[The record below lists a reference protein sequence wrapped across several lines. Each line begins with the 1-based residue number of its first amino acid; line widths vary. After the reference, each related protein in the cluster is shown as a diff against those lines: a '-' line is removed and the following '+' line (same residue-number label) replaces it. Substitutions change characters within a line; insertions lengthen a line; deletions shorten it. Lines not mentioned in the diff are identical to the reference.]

1 MCGIA
6 GILTKGSPPNKPTIE
21 RMTGVLAHRGPDA
34 QGVWLED
41 SIALGSRRLSIFDL
55 SSAGN
60 QPMQSDDGRFVISH
74 NGEVYNFPELRGEL
88 GGEFQSDT
96 DTEVVLK
103 AFAKWGDTSLD
114 RLNGMWA
121 FAIWDRQKKELTL
134 ARDRFGIK
142 PLYYAY
148 WEGNFYFASEIKA
161 LAAAGV
167 PMEADEATWSLYLTK
182 GLYDHSEQTFFKGV
196 KRLLPGHILKMDSTG
211 SCKISCWY
219 NLAERTMN
227 EPLDS
232 RSDEEVAQE
241 VLELMEDAVRLRFRA
256 DVPVGICVSG
266 GLDSSLLVGLLRK
279 IFGTETKIHAYHYAT
294 GDPAYDETP
303 WARKMLEGCQH
314 ALHIT
319 TLRPEEVPS
328 LAREVAYY
336 QEEPFGGLNSLASVR
351 LFENA
356 QREGAIVL
364 LGGEGLDEQWAG
376 YDYYRQA
383 LTSSAQPEAVG
394 PVQASRSKSTRPHCL
409 TEEFR
414 AKANAVDFPALYDE
428 PIKNWLHRDL
438 KYAKIPRALRFVDR
452 TSSQNSNELR
462 VPFLDHRL
470 VELAFKQP
478 TNRMIRQDVQKYLPR
493 EIARSLLPNAVSTA
507 PKRPVQTPQR
517 EWFRGPLRAWVE
529 ECLASDAVQHS
540 GWFDTKAI
548 QQEWKSYL
556 TGKDD
561 NSFFVLQWIS
571 VALNASVL
579 ESFKSLRSEPASD

>member
-6 GILTKGSPPNKPTIE
+6 GIVTKGTRPEKPIVE
-21 RMTGVLAHRGPDA
+21 RMTQVLAHRGPDA

-41 SIALGSRRLSIFDL
+41 GIALGSRRLSIFDL

-60 QPMQSDDGRFVISH
+60 QPMHSDDERFVIAH
-74 NGEVYNFPELRGEL
+74 NGEVYNFPELRDEL
-88 GGEFQSDT
+88 GGEFRSDT

-103 AFAKWGDTSLD
+103 AFAKWGDGSLD
-114 RLNGMWA
+114 RFNGMFA
-121 FAIWDRQKKELTL
+121 FAIWDRHDKVLTI

-142 PLYYAY
+142 PLYYAF

-167 PMEADEATWSLYLTK
+167 PMEPDEATWSLYLTK
-182 GLYDHSEQTFFKGV
+182 GLYDHGERTFFQSV
-196 KRLLPGHILKMDSTG
+196 KRLLPGHILKMDSAG
-211 SCKISCWY
+211 DCKISCWY
-219 NLAERTMN
+219 NLAERTAN
-227 EPLDS
+227 QPLDA
-232 RSDEEVAQE
+232 RPDKEVAQE

-279 IFGTETKIHAYHYAT
+279 IFGIETKIHAYHYAT
-294 GDPAYDETP
+294 GDPQYDETQ
-303 WARKMLEGCQH
+303 WAKQMLQGCHH
-314 ALHIT
+314 ALHVT

-328 LAREVAYY
+328 LAREVAYF

-383 LTSSAQPEAVG
+383 LTSAAQPEAVG

-409 TEEFR
+409 AEAFR
-414 AKANAVDFPALYDE
+414 DKAGDVDFPALYHE
-428 PIKNWLHRDL
+428 PVKNWLHRDL

-452 TSSQNSNELR
+452 TSSQNSSELR

-470 VELAFKQP
+470 VELAFQQP
-478 TNRMIRQDVQKYLPR
+478 VDRMIRQDVQKYLPR
-493 EIARSLLPNAVSTA
+493 EIASSLLPSAVTTA

-517 EWFRGPLRAWVE
+517 EWLRGPLRGWVE
-529 ECLASDAVQHS
+529 ECLASPAVQTS

-548 QQEWKSYL
+548 QQEWESYL
-556 TGKDD
+556 TGRDD

-579 ESFKSLRSEPASD
+579 ESFRSLRSEPTSD